1 MFRLRHV
8 VHLMTNA
15 VIVGSLLVFVLV
27 MGVGSIAG
35 SFVGCQMLGV
45 VPTFVLLPMLAAA
58 LLVAAVKVWLP
69 GRHPLKTGQG

>member
-1 MFRLRHV
+1 MLVRFVRYSRDRGF
-8 VHLMTNA
+8 A
-15 VIVGSLLVFVLV
+15 VPGRNHVFVLV

-69 GRHPLKTGQG
+69 GRHPLKTRQG